1 MFTIMINGLSLLLYE
16 VKLGQ
21 TLLSY
26 VNENLIM

>member
-26 VNENLIM
+26 VSENLIM